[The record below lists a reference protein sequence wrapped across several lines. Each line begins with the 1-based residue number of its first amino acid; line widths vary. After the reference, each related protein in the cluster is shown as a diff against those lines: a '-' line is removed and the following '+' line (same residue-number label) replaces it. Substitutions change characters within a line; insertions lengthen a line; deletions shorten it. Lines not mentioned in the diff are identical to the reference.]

1 VLRSGGEAPAMAPG
15 QSRVTFMID
24 VLLTDDHALVR
35 TGIKRLLEDSN
46 KVRIVGEA
54 DCGEDSV
61 TLAQQLNP
69 DVILM
74 DVNMPGIGGVEA
86 CRRILQRNPAQK
98 IIVLTIHNEQTF
110 PKRMLEIGARGYL
123 TKECGVD
130 EMLHAIEQVYNGG
143 NYIAPSIAQQLALS
157 LLPGNEKN
165 PIDRLSRRE
174 FQVMLMISHGLT
186 NAAIS
191 EKLCLSPKTV
201 STYRLRLLDKL
212 GAQNEVDLVKIAVEQ
227 GMVEFGQSD

>member
-1 VLRSGGEAPAMAPG
+1 MIFPQLRQP
-15 QSRVTFMID
+15 RLITRFKIMID
-24 VLLTDDHALVR
+24 VLLIDDHALVR
-35 TGIKRLLEDSN
+35 TGIRRLLEDSGQI
-46 KVRIVGEA
+46 RIAGEA
-54 DCGEDSV
+54 DCGEDGV

-74 DVNMPGIGGVEA
+74 DVSMPGIGGVEA
-86 CRRILQRNPAQK
+86 CRRILQRDPGQK

-130 EMLHAIEQVYNGG
+130 EMLLAIKQVYSGKA
-143 NYIAPSIAQQLALS
+143 YIAPSIAQQLALS
-157 LLPGNEKN
+157 LLPGNQHN

-201 STYRLRLLDKL
+201 STYRLRLLEKL
-212 GAQNEVDLVKIAVEQ
+212 GAQNEVDLIKIAVEQ
-227 GMVEFGQSD
+227 GMVEFNSSN

>member
-1 VLRSGGEAPAMAPG
+1 
-15 QSRVTFMID
+15 MID
-24 VLLTDDHALVR
+24 VLLIDDHALVR
-35 TGIKRLLEDSN
+35 TGIRRLLEDSGQ
-46 KVRIVGEA
+46 IQIAGEA
-54 DCGEDSV
+54 DCGEDGV

-74 DVNMPGIGGVEA
+74 DVSMPGIGGVEA
-86 CRRILQRNPAQK
+86 CRRILQRDSSQK

-130 EMLHAIEQVYNGG
+130 EMLLAIQQVYNGKA
-143 NYIAPSIAQQLALS
+143 YIAPSIAQQLALS
-157 LLPGNEKN
+157 LLPGNQHN

-201 STYRLRLLDKL
+201 STYRLRLLEKL
-212 GAQNEVDLVKIAVEQ
+212 GAQNEVDLIKIAVEQ
-227 GMVEFGQSD
+227 GMVEFNSSD

>member
-1 VLRSGGEAPAMAPG
+1 
-15 QSRVTFMID
+15 MIT

-35 TGIKRLLEDSN
+35 TGIRRLLEDTGRV
-46 KVRIVGEA
+46 KIVGEA
-54 DCGEDSV
+54 DCGEDSL
-61 TLAQQLNP
+61 TLAYELKP

-86 CRRILQRNPAQK
+86 CRRILQRNPEQK

-110 PKRMLEIGARGYL
+110 PKRMLEIGAKGYL
-123 TKECGVD
+123 TKECAVD
-130 EMLHAIEQVYNGG
+130 EMLMAIEQVHEGG
-143 NYIAPSIAQQLALS
+143 AYIAPSIAQQLALS
-157 LLPGNEKN
+157 LLPGNEDN

-186 NAAIS
+186 NAVIS

-201 STYRLRLLDKL
+201 STYRLRLLEKL
-212 GAQNEVDLVKIAVEQ
+212 GAQNEVDLIKIAVEQ
-227 GMVEFGQSD
+227 GMVEFVQSG

>member
-1 VLRSGGEAPAMAPG
+1 
-15 QSRVTFMID
+15 MIS

-35 TGIKRLLEDSN
+35 SGIRRLLEDSGR
-46 KVRIVGEA
+46 VEIIGEA
-54 DCGEDSV
+54 ESGEEGV
-61 TLAQQLNP
+61 RLAQELKP

-74 DVNMPGIGGVEA
+74 DVSMPGIGGVEA
-86 CRRILQRNPAQK
+86 CRRILQRHPQQK

-130 EMLHAIEQVYNGG
+130 EMLTAIDQVHMGG
-143 NYIAPSIAQQLALS
+143 AYIAPSIAQQLALS
-157 LLPGNEKN
+157 LLPGNEAN

-186 NAAIS
+186 NAEIS
-191 EKLCLSPKTV
+191 DKLCLSPKTV
-201 STYRLRLLDKL
+201 STYRLRLLEKL
-212 GAQNEVDLVKIAVEQ
+212 GAQNEVDLIKIAVEQ
-227 GMVEFGQSD
+227 GMVEFANSD

>member
-1 VLRSGGEAPAMAPG
+1 
-15 QSRVTFMID
+15 MIS

-35 TGIKRLLEDSN
+35 SGIRRLLEDSGR
-46 KVRIVGEA
+46 VEIVGEA
-54 DCGEDSV
+54 ESGEEGV
-61 TLAQQLNP
+61 RLAQALEP

-74 DVNMPGIGGVEA
+74 DVSMPGIGGVEA
-86 CRRILQRNPAQK
+86 CRRILQRRPEQK

-130 EMLHAIEQVYNGG
+130 EMLNAIDQVHRGG
-143 NYIAPSIAQQLALS
+143 AYIAPSIAQQLALS
-157 LLPGNEKN
+157 LLPGNEAN

-186 NAAIS
+186 NAEIS
-191 EKLCLSPKTV
+191 DKLCLSPKTV
-201 STYRLRLLDKL
+201 STYRLRLLEKL
-212 GAQNEVDLVKIAVEQ
+212 GAQNEVDLIKIAVEQ
-227 GMVEFGQSD
+227 GMVEFANSD

>member
-1 VLRSGGEAPAMAPG
+1 
-15 QSRVTFMID
+15 MITL
-24 VLLTDDHALVR
+24 LLTDDHALVR
-35 TGIKRLLEDSN
+35 SGIRRLLEDTGE
-46 KVRIVGEA
+46 VEIVGEA
-54 DCGEDSV
+54 ECGEDSV
-61 TLAQQLNP
+61 ELARKLEP

-110 PKRMLEIGARGYL
+110 PKRMLEIGAKGYL

-130 EMLHAIEQVYNGG
+130 EMLEAIRKVYQGG
-143 NYIAPSIAQQLALS
+143 AYIAPSIAQQLALS
-157 LLPGNEKN
+157 LLPGNERN

-186 NAAIS
+186 NAEIS
-191 EKLCLSPKTV
+191 EKLCLSPKTI
-201 STYRLRLLDKL
+201 STYRLRLLEKL

-227 GMVEFGQSD
+227 GMVEFAQSE